1 MLRTSLHITGV
12 KLEDNK
18 KCKTFD
24 EVKKVI
30 SDVNKAINDEHD
42 IDKKCQWFILCIM
55 RLVDTKDH
63 FSSQLLVLN

>member
-1 MLRTSLHITGV
+1 MVRTSLHITGV

-30 SDVNKAINDEHD
+30 TDVNKAINDEHD
-42 IDKKCQWFILCIM
+42 IDKKC
-55 RLVDTKDH
+55 
-63 FSSQLLVLN
+63 